1 MALDSN
7 SPGDER
13 GSTVSTDRAG
23 NAVLKLVGERS
34 QIPAAVASASS
45 VERQAG
51 AASDSG
57 PGAPGAPPTPLPKT
71 SGGRT
76 AGRRLPLWLFIVL
89 FVVFLIAL
97 GYQTRNAGRLESE
110 LARLEE
116 SLAQAESRL
125 ESHRTHLLEIRGGVH
140 DLTTR
145 LESLRLLIDRDPA
158 VDAPTG
164 PATDAPSTAPTEPDG
179 FPVRPPHLL
188 SDPTRSG
195 RSRRSVRSD
204 GVRRV
209 VCEPIHGRASGF
221 PFVSP
226 VLASTPAHSC
236 RFNARASRCP
246 PRVPPLWR
254 IG

>member
-23 NAVLKLVGERS
+23 NAGLKLVGDRNPISGAAESAPSAER
-34 QIPAAVASASS
+34 PTRASS
-45 VERQAG
+45 
-51 AASDSG
+51 DSARSV
-57 PGAPGAPPTPLPKT
+57 PGSPPPPITPLPKT

-89 FVVFLIAL
+89 FVAFLIAF

-110 LARLEE
+110 VARLEE

-145 LESLRLLIDRDPA
+145 LESLRTLIDRDPT
-158 VDAPTG
+158 VDAPKG
-164 PATDAPSTAPTEPDG
+164 PATDAPSASPTEP
-179 FPVRPPHLL
+179 
-188 SDPTRSG
+188 
-195 RSRRSVRSD
+195 
-204 GVRRV
+204 
-209 VCEPIHGRASGF
+209 
-221 PFVSP
+221 
-226 VLASTPAHSC
+226 
-236 RFNARASRCP
+236 
-246 PRVPPLWR
+246 
-254 IG
+254 